1 MVTCKEIINNWK
13 LVRQS
18 NHESYIYQP
27 GQNLFKAKI
36 SLILT
41 QSFLRKHPNKVFKVI
56 LGVYCPSTP
65 FTVDFELAYVG
76 CRRNRWRCCTEKGI
90 LKDFAIS
97 AGIHLCLSYFFL
109 LKLQAFRPATLSKRD
124 SNAGVSCEYCEIFKN
139 IFWGASAN
147 DCFCW

>member
-1 MVTCKEIINNWK
+1 MVTCKESINNWK

-76 CRRNRWRCCTEKGI
+76 CRRSRWRCSTEKGI
-90 LKDFAIS
+90 LKDFAIFT
-97 AGIHLCLSYFFL
+97 GIHLCLSYFFFI
-109 LKLQAFRPATLSKRD
+109 KVTGLQACNFIKKRLQRRRFLWILW
-124 SNAGVSCEYCEIFKN
+124 NF
-139 IFWGASAN
+139 
-147 DCFCW
+147 